1 MAQTGSKLI
10 RVFFPDQGLGTLL
23 QLRLIDHN
31 QCHPRVEPEMQEL
44 AETREVTQQTY
55 CRAETDRT
63 FYNATQLTGGVN
75 NLFSF
80 RNVTPLDRQTVVRMN
95 KDTLY
100 TVALVDTSKGA
111 TITVPEMP
119 AGRYFSVLLIDN
131 DHYCAGVIYASG
143 THALPQDTK
152 YLAINIRIQLLHPD
166 DPEDIKLVNQLQDQF
181 VIKANSAD
189 PFEEPNWDKQS
200 LAALSAEYNKEFAM
214 FDLYPEGWMGKRGAA
229 DEATRHIGCA
239 GAWGLFPNEDAV
251 YINYNGHMSADKCH
265 TATYQVPENN
275 AFWSI
280 TVYGADGY
288 MNSVNNIL
296 NAANTQMNADGTLTV
311 HFGSQAACGDVPNR
325 LDVSE
330 GWNFLMRVYRPGPSV
345 LNGSY
350 KLPAAVA
357 CQ

>member
-1 MAQTGSKLI
+1 MKGI
-10 RVFFPDQGLGTLL
+10 
-23 QLRLIDHN
+23 I
-31 QCHPRVEPEMQEL
+31 
-44 AETREVTQQTY
+44 ETREVTQKTY

-63 FYNATQLTGGVN
+63 FYNASQLTGGAN
-75 NLFSF
+75 KLFSF

-111 TITVPEMP
+111 TITVPDMP
-119 AGRYFSVLLIDN
+119 AGRYFSVLLLDN
-131 DHYCAGVIYASG
+131 DHYCPGVIYTSG
-143 THALPQDTK
+143 THELPADTK
-152 YLAINIRIQLLHPD
+152 YLAINVRIQLLLPD
-166 DPEDIKLVNQLQDQF
+166 DPADIALVNQLQDQF

-189 PFEEPNWDKQS
+189 PFPEPKWDKKS
-200 LAALSAEYNKEFAM
+200 LAALTAEYNAEFAK
-214 FDLYPEGWMGKRGAA
+214 FDLYPDGWMGKRGEA
-229 DEATRHIGCA
+229 DDATRHLGCA
-239 GAWGLFPNEDAV
+239 GAWGLFPNKDAV
-251 YINYNGHMSADKCH
+251 YINYNGHLPAYKCH

-288 MNSVNNIL
+288 MKSVNNIL
-296 NAANTQMNADGTLTV
+296 NAANTKMNADGTFTV
-311 HFGSQAACGDVPNR
+311 YFGSKEACGDVPNR

-350 KLPAAVA
+350 KLPDAVA
-357 CQ
+357 CP